1 MEYRIETN
9 TFWRSITG
17 IYDRGLDWH
26 LADEKIQQITKKKLG
41 LRYIATIYDNEIDK
55 PYDAFFAFEIVDEG
69 KLIWAKLKYG
79 I

>member
-1 MEYRIETN
+1 MEYRIQSN
-9 TFWRSITG
+9 TFWKNITG
-17 IYDRGLDWH
+17 IYNRGLDWH

-41 LRYIATIYDNEIDK
+41 LRYIVTVYDNEIDH
-55 PYDAFFAFEIVDEG
+55 PYASVFLFEIVDES